1 MHRFSFS
8 ALNKRKKTTN
18 PVATSARPLHPMS
31 FRSSPDCP
39 SLKPTPT
46 WACGPADHQGGL
58 HTNADGR
65 ATHRFIGSSALI
77 EHIKQT
83 LISQSDRVPLFVCL
97 FFCLFVCL
105 LVGWLVGLLVW
116 FGFSNLWRLFPC
128 FCCCCKTG
136 FHWVSRQSVL
146 RSMSQCSTPTTTA
159 SLADCGSRHP
169 RSTIIHHP
177 IHLPSSFP
185 PLLLLLHFRLLFNN
199 AHPLS
204 SLPRTRLWLSSL
216 KSRSFY
222 LSFSFFLSIYPSIH
236 PSISLY
242 LYLSLSLSHTRRG
255 SQKKTLVGWFSFSRF
270 VSNTNTRKWKKT
282 VTTEIKDENPLKSTG
297 FRSCKTGRRKMED
310 HETLLRNGT

>member
-1 MHRFSFS
+1 
-8 ALNKRKKTTN
+8 
-18 PVATSARPLHPMS
+18 MS

-236 PSISLY
+236 PSLSISI
-242 LYLSLSLSHTRRG
+242 SLSLSYTPRISKKDTCWLVFFFPIRFEYKHKKMKKNGDNWDQRR
-255 SQKKTLVGWFSFSRF
+255 
-270 VSNTNTRKWKKT
+270 
-282 VTTEIKDENPLKSTG
+282 KSTQVDRVSIMQNWAKKNG
-297 FRSCKTGRRKMED
+297 RPWNFIEEWYVIGGNYFNHVQIRGRSD
-310 HETLLRNGT
+310 LRIDELVIKVF